1 VYRYDPRIH
10 GAGDGASQ
18 PRRLR
23 PAGPPARIAAVAVLL
38 AGVWA
43 VGVVPASAQEAT
55 VPAPAAAEEI
65 APPAAAQEAVP
76 PTEATAPSPP
86 PENAPEAAPVAPE
99 AAAATPAPQPAAPSG
114 APAPVPSDQTA
125 EAPAP
130 AAPAPPFPEAAPAG
144 AATVAVPEA
153 APAGTVTEPVPE
165 APSAE
170 AATAA
175 VPEAAP
181 IPAPPP
187 AAAPKAAPKPAA
199 KEPPKDVAKSAPKPP
214 AAPAPEAPPRPKVDW
229 TKVKN
234 PVAASE
240 ASISRG
246 RELYAGKGLC
256 NVCHGDKGDGFG
268 PVRGQFNPFP
278 SAFFDPAWHKDISD
292 GEIMGVLQDG
302 KFGTGMVPIVPDFLT
317 EAEGWDV
324 INYLRTLRGKTT
336 EPYERYQAAL
346 RDLRSGAPA
355 EGQTAPAATKAPAA
369 APAPAAPAGTP

>member
-1 VYRYDPRIH
+1 VYGYDPRIH
-10 GAGDGASQ
+10 GAGDGAFR
-18 PRRLR
+18 PRPLR
-23 PAGPPARIAAVAVLL
+23 PPGPPARLAAVAVLL

-55 VPAPAAAEEI
+55 APAAAQEMG
-65 APPAAAQEAVP
+65 PPAAAQEAVP
-76 PTEATAPSPP
+76 PTEATAPSSP

-99 AAAATPAPQPAAPSG
+99 AAATTPAPI
-114 APAPVPSDQTA
+114 PSDQTA

-130 AAPAPPFPEAAPAG
+130 AAAPAPEAAPAPG
-144 AATVAVPEA
+144 PAVPEA
-153 APAGTVTEPVPE
+153 V
-165 APSAE
+165 
-170 AATAA
+170 
-175 VPEAAP
+175 
-181 IPAPPP
+181 
-187 AAAPKAAPKPAA
+187 APKAAPKPAA
-199 KEPPKDVAKSAPKPP
+199 KEPPKDVAKTAPKPP

-240 ASISRG
+240 VSVSRG

-278 SAFFDPAWHKDISD
+278 NAFFDPAWHKDISD

-346 RDLRSGAPA
+346 RDLRGTAPG
-355 EGQTAPAATKAPAA
+355 EGQTAPAATPAPAA
-369 APAPAAPAGTP
+369 APVPAAPAGTP